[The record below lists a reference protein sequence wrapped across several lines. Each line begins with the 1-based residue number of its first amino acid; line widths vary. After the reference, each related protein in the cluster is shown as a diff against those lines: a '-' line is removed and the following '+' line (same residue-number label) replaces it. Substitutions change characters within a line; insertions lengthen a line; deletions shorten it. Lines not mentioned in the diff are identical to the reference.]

1 MAKQKEVGYK
11 KTMKELLA
19 NLKANISLILLV
31 ILLALFP
38 FLASWSQSTSTANDL
53 KTKAQEISTLT
64 NSIRSYY
71 AENIVARI
79 IQAEGEAKLSERYR
93 DIHGGIPIPATF
105 SIEMGRILDGSI
117 LNKRV
122 AYRFISDYPFKTRT
136 PHKLDKFEKTSL
148 VQFRSDPLK
157 TQLTEFEGNLLIPSQ
172 YRLTTPIVM
181 KSSCIQCHN
190 AHPGSTKTDWKV
202 GDVRGIQEIIVR
214 SSPLASLSRGWIIT
228 TGYTAILASLG
239 YYNLLKYKKINDTR
253 KNQLDRLRIRLESE
267 RRASELASRRVA
279 ESKIYKNAIENSIV
293 GVTICDM
300 TLPDCPTIYVNDAF
314 TKITGYNKD
323 FAIGKN
329 CRYLQGP
336 KTNPKEI
343 ARIRECIRAGKPYSG
358 TLLNYKSDGSIF
370 VNNLTLTPI
379 RNENNTKIKYYLANQ
394 IESKASNEVNT
405 YA

>member
-1 MAKQKEVGYK
+1 MNH
-11 KTMKELLA
+11 LLA
-19 NLKANISLILLV
+19 RVKKNISLVLLV

-38 FLASWSQSTSTANDL
+38 LVASWSQTTSTANDL
-53 KTKAQEISTLT
+53 KTKAEEISTLA

-71 AENIVARI
+71 AQNVVARI
-79 IQAEGEAKLSERYR
+79 IKAEGEVKLSERYR

-105 SIEMGRILDGSI
+105 SIEMGAIFDGSI

-136 PHKLDKFEKTSL
+136 PHKLDEFEKSSL
-148 VQFRSDPLK
+148 AQFRTDPLK
-157 TQLTEFEGNLLIPSQ
+157 TQLTQIEGNLLKPSQ
-172 YRLTTPIVM
+172 YRLITPITM
-181 KSSCIQCHN
+181 KASCIQCHN
-190 AHPGSTKTDWKV
+190 AHPGSTKTNWKV

-214 SSPLASLSRGWIIT
+214 SNPLASLTRGWIVT
-228 TGYTAILASLG
+228 TGYTVILASLG
-239 YYNLLKYKKINDTR
+239 YYNLIKYKKLHDAR
-253 KNQLDRLRIRLESE
+253 KNQLDRLQLRLESE
-267 RRASELASRRVA
+267 KRASELASRRVE
-279 ESKIYKNAIENSIV
+279 ESKIYKYSIENSIV

-314 TKITGYNKD
+314 TKITGYTKE

-343 ARIRECIRAGKPYSG
+343 ARIRECIRSGKPYSG

-370 VNNLTLTPI
+370 VNQLTLTPI
-379 RNENNTKIKYYLANQ
+379 KNEQNTRIKYYLANQ
-394 IESKASNEVNT
+394 IETKITDEANV
-405 YA
+405 